1 MKIADSKPFLI
12 RKMRRRDLNQVALMQ
27 SEMIPGSA
35 FDKVLLSVTN
45 ELTNSSYLY
54 LVICNGIAY
63 KNDLHGTE
71 TYSRLKM
78 FPKLLKAC
86 LGLGFM
92 QKSMWNILRLFGKN
106 HVSNEILGF
115 VGLWFGYNEVHI
127 NSIYVKDS
135 IRRTGLGELLQIA
148 AMNVAINSGSD
159 RLTLEVRAS
168 NIVAQSLYRKYGL
181 VQEGL
186 RHKYYRDNNEDA
198 LIMTNSDIQTSEYE
212 NSFKACIRQYE
223 LRWETSLIGNRVISL
238 LDI

>member
-1 MKIADSKPFLI
+1 M
-12 RKMRRRDLNQVALMQ
+12 
-27 SEMIPGSA
+27 
-35 FDKVLLSVTN
+35 
-45 ELTNSSYLY
+45 Y
-54 LVICNGIAY
+54 LVICNGTAY
-63 KNDLHGTE
+63 DNELHGTE

-78 FPKLLKAC
+78 FPELLKEC
-86 LGLGFM
+86 LGLGFI

-168 NIVAQSLYRKYGL
+168 NIAAQSLYRKYGL

>member
-1 MKIADSKPFLI
+1 
-12 RKMRRRDLNQVALMQ
+12 MRRRDLNQVALMQ

-45 ELTNSSYLY
+45 ELTNNSYLY
-54 LVICNGIAY
+54 LVICKGTAY
-63 KNDLHGTE
+63 KNELQGTE

-78 FPKLLKAC
+78 FPKLLNTC
-86 LGLGFM
+86 LGFGFI
-92 QKSMWNILRLFGKN
+92 QKYMRNILRLFGKK

-168 NIVAQSLYRKYGL
+168 NISAQSLYRKYGL
-181 VQEGL
+181 IQEGL

-212 NSFKACIRQYE
+212 NSFKACIKRYE
-223 LRWETSLIGNRVISL
+223 LRWEASLIGNRVSSL